1 MIWYDM
7 MTKLNDTNV
16 ENNYNNRKEEF
27 EFLISIN
34 LILILTV
41 TQNI

>member
-1 MIWYDM
+1 
-7 MTKLNDTNV
+7 MTKSNDTNV

-27 EFLISIN
+27 EFLVSTN

>member
-1 MIWYDM
+1 M
-7 MTKLNDTNV
+7 MTKSNDTNV
-16 ENNYNNRKEEF
+16 ENNYNNYKEEF
-27 EFLISIN
+27 EFLVSTN

>member
-1 MIWYDM
+1 
-7 MTKLNDTNV
+7 MTKSNDTNV
-16 ENNYNNRKEEF
+16 ENNYNNCKEEF
-27 EFLISIN
+27 EFLVSTN

>member
-34 LILILTV
+34 LILILTA

>member
-16 ENNYNNRKEEF
+16 ENNYNNRKEQF

-34 LILILTV
+34 LILILTA

>member
-16 ENNYNNRKEEF
+16 ENNYNNRKEKF
-27 EFLISIN
+27 EFLVSTN
-34 LILILTV
+34 
-41 TQNI
+41 